1 MKKIIFIA
9 LLISVLLTVHNWKYT
24 TTYLVEVQ
32 FLNWTETVYVTE
44 SNKDSVFKD
53 KYLINRNIKDYTKYE
68 VIAIVDK
75 KTDTISNISLFIT
88 TFVLLLITVWAI
100 IITFK

>member
-9 LLISVLLTVHNWKYT
+9 LLISVLLTVYNWKYT

-32 FLNWTETVYVTE
+32 FLNRTETVYVTE
-44 SNKDSVFKD
+44 SDKDSVFKD

-88 TFVLLLITVWAI
+88 TFVLLLISIWAI

>member
-9 LLISVLLTVHNWKYT
+9 LTLSGLLTFHNWRYT

-32 FLNWTETVYVTE
+32 FLNRTETVHVTE
-44 SNKDSVFKD
+44 SDKDSVFKD
-53 KYLINRNIKDYTKYE
+53 KYLINRGINDYTNYE

-88 TFVLLLITVWAI
+88 TFVLLLITVWAVYV
-100 IITFK
+100 TFK